1 MTDQELMHFG
11 IPGMKWGVRRPSN
24 RLDRQVAKNIRVSEA
39 RTKRLADSTVGKNPR
54 TRVGQRILARR
65 EAEVKYQQHINA
77 KLRERN
83 PNAVKYNEG
92 PERQARRAA
101 GKEIVK
107 GVLRDVAIGAVNNAA
122 GAALRKYNIGGDR
135 ALNVAAGA
143 ASVGNLVYSYKKYK
157 KAKYGV

>member
-1 MTDQELMHFG
+1 
-11 IPGMKWGVRRPSN
+11 
-24 RLDRQVAKNIRVSEA
+24 
-39 RTKRLADSTVGKNPR
+39 
-54 TRVGQRILARR
+54 
-65 EAEVKYQQHINA
+65 VKYQQHINT
-77 KLRERN
+77 KLKERN

-107 GVLRDVAIGAVNNAA
+107 GVLRDVAIGTANNVA

-143 ASVGNLVYSYKKYK
+143 ASVANMVYSYKKYK
-157 KAKYGV
+157 KAKYGL